1 MRAGIHPVLL
11 LRVLFGPKDAHTELS
26 NRLIVPLVEKCCL
39 NLWLLVLRSEL
50 TVSKN

>member
-1 MRAGIHPVLL
+1 MRASIHPALL
-11 LRVLFGPKDAHTELS
+11 LRVQFGPKDAHTKLS
-26 NRLIVPLVEKCCL
+26 NQLIAPLVEKCCL